1 MPIEDDFPPLPV
13 IPTVSGV
20 HVSGVVAGLKDNDK
34 HDLFI
39 AKLISGSTIAGTLTS
54 SRCPGMPVE
63 WTKRQLPGGQVRA
76 IVASSG
82 NSNVFTGNQGR
93 ELVQKNCVRYC

>member
-1 MPIEDDFPPLPV
+1 MPVNDNFPQLPK
-13 IPTVSGV
+13 IPIISGV
-20 HVSGVVAGLKDNDK
+20 HVSGVIADLKDNGK

-39 AKLISGSTIAGTLTS
+39 AKLTPGSTIAGTLTS

-63 WTKRQLPGGQVRA
+63 WTKRQLPGGKVRA

-82 NSNVFTGNQGR
+82 NSNVCLLYTSPSPR
-93 ELVQKNCVRYC
+93 D

>member
-39 AKLISGSTIAGTLTS
+39 AKLINLVAILHQKPMNSATS
-54 SRCPGMPVE
+54 ISVLKLPV
-63 WTKRQLPGGQVRA
+63 
-76 IVASSG
+76 
-82 NSNVFTGNQGR
+82 
-93 ELVQKNCVRYC
+93 